1 MKKFIFITG
10 SGRCGTKLLHGLL
23 DGNSKLN
30 AIPGEITNFFK
41 SSLKINSL
49 SQNVHKKN
57 YKELLNSFISQIKD
71 SNIKG
76 LNRIIKK
83 INQKVD
89 NKFLKSKTIKI
100 EYFLELICDSFFL
113 KKKPIVIN
121 LQNENII
128 GLLEAFP
135 SCKVLHMIRNPLT
148 QINSRYLFRYKSP
161 NNYDGFEFG
170 LSFYR
175 NYNSFKN
182 AQLMKK
188 NRDVSI
194 IKMED
199 LVLNTKS
206 EIKKILNFLK
216 FNFEKINLETTQLG
230 KNIRTRNNSETNR
243 EKLSKDFSC
252 LLPNDL
258 YVISQIKYVK
268 NFYSNKKYRYRAN
281 NFLLFYLRH
290 LGFIGKNRNT
300 IFNPWRFIKC
310 SIFTIYLFILD
321 INLKKKFLKTENI

>member
-1 MKKFIFITG
+1 
-10 SGRCGTKLLHGLL
+10 
-23 DGNSKLN
+23 
-30 AIPGEITNFFK
+30 
-41 SSLKINSL
+41 
-49 SQNVHKKN
+49 
-57 YKELLNSFISQIKD
+57 
-71 SNIKG
+71 
-76 LNRIIKK
+76 
-83 INQKVD
+83 
-89 NKFLKSKTIKI
+89 
-100 EYFLELICDSFFL
+100 
-113 KKKPIVIN
+113 
-121 LQNENII
+121 
-128 GLLEAFP
+128 
-135 SCKVLHMIRNPLT
+135 
-148 QINSRYLFRYKSP
+148 
-161 NNYDGFEFG
+161 
-170 LSFYR
+170 
-175 NYNSFKN
+175 
-182 AQLMKK
+182 
-188 NRDVSI
+188 
-194 IKMED
+194 MED

-268 NFYSNKKYRYRAN
+268 NFYSIKKYRYRAN

-300 IFNPWRFIKC
+300 TFNPWRFIKC